1 MTATATKPAPPARN
15 ARGAGGPRRNR
26 EMWVLMLP
34 ALVPVLLFSVGPL
47 LYGIGLAFTDA
58 ESGKNHVT
66 GFVGLENFGDLLA
79 DDTFWAS
86 MRVGLIWAVTVT
98 VLQFLASLG
107 LALLLNQ
114 KLWLTGLARVLTVV
128 PWAMPP
134 VVIGLMWRLV
144 YHPDAGI
151 VNSTLGTDINWLAD
165 FTWAL
170 PAVIVMGVWSG
181 MPQTTIVLLAGLQT
195 IPKELYEAG
204 EMDGAGTWRKFWS
217 ITLPQLRPII
227 VTITSLDFVWN
238 VNQFSLVYVLTQGGP
253 GGQTRLPMLFAY
265 EEAFRY
271 GFFGYAATLGVSIV
285 IVVLALLGVYLW
297 RQTEGGVMRR
307 IPQYVALL
315 AYMVFLAFPLVWLL
329 STALKTPQEM
339 ASLRPD
345 VDPAPSPTLA
355 NFADAFGEQDLVGAG
370 AQPGRGA
377 GERAAHG
384 HRGAARLLRAGPL
397 PGRAQAGRAR
407 LGAGQPGVP
416 VHPDHHPAV
425 HGAAAA
431 RPGQHAVRPRGRACD
446 LHAAVRAVDAP
457 GVRAVGAARA
467 GGGRGGGRR
476 RPACGRSSASSRRCS
491 RPAWWRPLLFS
502 FISSWNEFLFA
513 LVVLKD
519 PDVMTLPLTLVK
531 FTGAEGVVQAR
542 PAGRGVAD
550 GDDPEPDLFRNHP
563 ATAEVWP
570 DGRRCE
576 GLGGSH
582 AYQIRVGGGGRRRP
596 GRRVR
601 RRRATAAPRLRP

>member
-1 MTATATKPAPPARN
+1 
-15 ARGAGGPRRNR
+15 
-26 EMWVLMLP
+26 
-34 ALVPVLLFSVGPL
+34 VPVLLFSVGPL

-181 MPQTTIVLLAGLQT
+181 MPQTTVVLLAGLQT

-204 EMDGAGTWRKFWS
+204 EMDGAGTWRRFWS

-271 GFFGYAATLGVSIV
+271 GFFGYAAALGVSIV

-297 RQTEGGVMRR
+297 RQLRE
-307 IPQYVALL
+307 
-315 AYMVFLAFPLVWLL
+315 
-329 STALKTPQEM
+329 
-339 ASLRPD
+339 AS
-345 VDPAPSPTLA
+345 
-355 NFADAFGEQDLVGAG
+355 
-370 AQPGRGA
+370 
-377 GERAAHG
+377 
-384 HRGAARLLRAGPL
+384 
-397 PGRAQAGRAR
+397 
-407 LGAGQPGVP
+407 
-416 VHPDHHPAV
+416 
-425 HGAAAA
+425 
-431 RPGQHAVRPRGRACD
+431 
-446 LHAAVRAVDAP
+446 
-457 GVRAVGAARA
+457 
-467 GGGRGGGRR
+467 
-476 RPACGRSSASSRRCS
+476 
-491 RPAWWRPLLFS
+491 
-502 FISSWNEFLFA
+502 
-513 LVVLKD
+513 
-519 PDVMTLPLTLVK
+519 
-531 FTGAEGVVQAR
+531 
-542 PAGRGVAD
+542 
-550 GDDPEPDLFRNHP
+550 
-563 ATAEVWP
+563 
-570 DGRRCE
+570 
-576 GLGGSH
+576 
-582 AYQIRVGGGGRRRP
+582 
-596 GRRVR
+596 
-601 RRRATAAPRLRP
+601 

>member
-1 MTATATKPAPPARN
+1 MTATATRPAPPARPPR
-15 ARGAGGPRRNR
+15 APGGSRRDR

-58 ESGKNHVT
+58 ESGRNHVT
-66 GFVGLENFGDLLA
+66 GFVGLENFVDLLA

-114 KLWLTGLARVLTVV
+114 KLWLRGLARVLTVV

-170 PAVIVMGVWSG
+170 PAVLVMGVWSG

-195 IPKELYEAG
+195 VPKELYEAG

-271 GFFGYAATLGVSIV
+271 GFFGYAAALGVSIV

-297 RQTEGGVMRR
+297 RQLRE
-307 IPQYVALL
+307 
-315 AYMVFLAFPLVWLL
+315 
-329 STALKTPQEM
+329 
-339 ASLRPD
+339 AS
-345 VDPAPSPTLA
+345 
-355 NFADAFGEQDLVGAG
+355 
-370 AQPGRGA
+370 
-377 GERAAHG
+377 
-384 HRGAARLLRAGPL
+384 
-397 PGRAQAGRAR
+397 
-407 LGAGQPGVP
+407 
-416 VHPDHHPAV
+416 
-425 HGAAAA
+425 
-431 RPGQHAVRPRGRACD
+431 
-446 LHAAVRAVDAP
+446 
-457 GVRAVGAARA
+457 
-467 GGGRGGGRR
+467 
-476 RPACGRSSASSRRCS
+476 
-491 RPAWWRPLLFS
+491 
-502 FISSWNEFLFA
+502 
-513 LVVLKD
+513 
-519 PDVMTLPLTLVK
+519 
-531 FTGAEGVVQAR
+531 
-542 PAGRGVAD
+542 
-550 GDDPEPDLFRNHP
+550 
-563 ATAEVWP
+563 
-570 DGRRCE
+570 
-576 GLGGSH
+576 
-582 AYQIRVGGGGRRRP
+582 
-596 GRRVR
+596 
-601 RRRATAAPRLRP
+601 

>member
-1 MTATATKPAPPARN
+1 VTATATKPAPPARH
-15 ARGAGGPRRNR
+15 ARGAGEPRRNR

-271 GFFGYAATLGVSIV
+271 GFFGYAAALGVSIV

-297 RQTEGGVMRR
+297 RQLRE
-307 IPQYVALL
+307 
-315 AYMVFLAFPLVWLL
+315 
-329 STALKTPQEM
+329 
-339 ASLRPD
+339 AS
-345 VDPAPSPTLA
+345 
-355 NFADAFGEQDLVGAG
+355 
-370 AQPGRGA
+370 
-377 GERAAHG
+377 
-384 HRGAARLLRAGPL
+384 
-397 PGRAQAGRAR
+397 
-407 LGAGQPGVP
+407 
-416 VHPDHHPAV
+416 
-425 HGAAAA
+425 
-431 RPGQHAVRPRGRACD
+431 
-446 LHAAVRAVDAP
+446 
-457 GVRAVGAARA
+457 
-467 GGGRGGGRR
+467 
-476 RPACGRSSASSRRCS
+476 
-491 RPAWWRPLLFS
+491 
-502 FISSWNEFLFA
+502 
-513 LVVLKD
+513 
-519 PDVMTLPLTLVK
+519 
-531 FTGAEGVVQAR
+531 
-542 PAGRGVAD
+542 
-550 GDDPEPDLFRNHP
+550 
-563 ATAEVWP
+563 
-570 DGRRCE
+570 
-576 GLGGSH
+576 
-582 AYQIRVGGGGRRRP
+582 
-596 GRRVR
+596 
-601 RRRATAAPRLRP
+601 